1 MLWNF
6 VLTVG
11 SSAIVWTL
19 EIHAETTTSAAN
31 MSYYNYIVFLFDWW
45 RISHAKIIRCM
56 NTSKDKIDRNK
67 NVVSVHIR
75 CSNCSAC
82 PYCIH
87 TILIVL
93 RHPYKSLLTT
103 TICTTQRLVHIIY
116 ILWITIFMYFIL
128 LHAYRNHILHTY
140 IHIL

>member
-1 MLWNF
+1 MCCEISF
-6 VLTVG
+6 
-11 SSAIVWTL
+11 SPL
-19 EIHAETTTSAAN
+19 EPVRLSEHWKSTRRQPLLQRTCHI
-31 MSYYNYIVFLFDWW
+31 IIILFLFDRW

-75 CSNCSAC
+75 CSNCSAG

-103 TICTTQRLVHIIY
+103 KIYTTQRLVHIIY
-116 ILWITIFMYFIL
+116 IIYIMNYDIYVFHYCMRIAIT
-128 LHAYRNHILHTY
+128 
-140 IHIL
+140 